1 MLPPHITLQWQPLV
15 LREPPNQW
23 QLFFFHFHYS
33 WCIHITLLITGRQP
47 LQFFERSQGKSPH
60 LRLKLVQ
67 LFFLMVKSHPWMLRH
82 LSHVIK
88 KNFSCWKE
96 KKKSIYTDKS
106 YSIKMTSIKTET
118 KFQLLHICLS
128 YISGLPSEGIR
139 CESKG
144 GASFSTRVSFQNT
157 DIPNTKLVD
166 T

>member
-67 LFFLMVKSHPWMLRH
+67 LFFLMAKSHPWMLRH

-88 KNFSCWKE
+88 KKFSCWKE
-96 KKKSIYTDKS
+96 KKY
-106 YSIKMTSIKTET
+106 
-118 KFQLLHICLS
+118 L
-128 YISGLPSEGIR
+128 YIL
-139 CESKG
+139 
-144 GASFSTRVSFQNT
+144 TRVIPSRWPASKQRPNFSYFTYACPTLVACPVRVYVVRVKVVPHSPLEFHSRTQTFLTQN
-157 DIPNTKLVD
+157 
-166 T
+166 